1 MRYTISLLLA
11 TAAFPAFADVSVVTD
26 IPPVQSLVATVMGK
40 TPEVLLPPGSD
51 AHNFQL
57 RPSQARGLANADL
70 VVWVGPEMTPWLAG
84 TLDGIGGDG
93 ARLGLLKADGVTL
106 RDYAED
112 HDHGHDH
119 DHDHEH
125 HGHSHDG
132 HDPHAWLDPHNASVW
147 LDAIAAELSKLDPD
161 NAATYAANAAAGKE
175 SIAALDT
182 EITAQLAPI
191 KDKPFIVFH
200 DAYGYFAEHYGLT
213 VAGAV
218 SLGDASSP
226 SAARLSEITKAAGGA
241 VCLFPEVQHDP
252 KLVTQM
258 AGDTGVTVGDALDP
272 EGSAL
277 DAGPELY
284 ANLMHGL
291 ADTLTGCLSR

>member
-11 TAAFPAFADVSVVTD
+11 TAAFPAFAEVSVVTD

-57 RPSQARGLANADL
+57 RPSQARGLAAADL

-84 TLDGIGGDG
+84 TLDGIGGIG
-93 ARLGLLKADGVTL
+93 ARLGLLDAPGVTL
-106 RDYAED
+106 RDYAEG
-112 HDHGHDH
+112 HDHGHEDH
-119 DHDHEH
+119 DH

-132 HDPHAWLDPHNASVW
+132 HDPHAWLDPHNASAW

-161 NAATYAANAAAGKE
+161 NAATYAVNAEAGKE
-175 SIAALDT
+175 SIAALDA
-182 EITAQLAPI
+182 EITAQLAPV
-191 KDKPFIVFH
+191 KDQPFVVFH

-258 AGDTGVTVGDALDP
+258 ADATGTTVGDALDP

-277 DAGPELY
+277 EAGPELY
-284 ANLMHGL
+284 ADLMRGL
-291 ADTLTGCLSR
+291 AGSLTGCLSR

>member
-11 TAAFPAFADVSVVTD
+11 TAAFPAFAEVSVVTD

-51 AHNFQL
+51 AHSFQL
-57 RPSQARGLANADL
+57 RPSQARGLSNADL

-84 TLDGIGGDG
+84 TLDGIGGEG
-93 ARLGLLKADGVTL
+93 ARLGLLEADGVSL
-106 RDYAED
+106 REFAE
-112 HDHGHDH
+112 DH
-119 DHDHEH
+119 DHDHE
-125 HGHSHDG
+125 GHSHHG

-147 LDAIAAELSKLDPD
+147 LDAIAVELSKLDPE
-161 NAATYAANAAAGKE
+161 NAATYTANAAAGKE
-175 SIAALDT
+175 SIAAMDA
-182 EITAQLAPI
+182 EIAAQLAPV

-200 DAYGYFAEHYGLT
+200 DAYGYFADHYGLT

-226 SAARLSEITKAAGGA
+226 SAARLSEITNAAGGA
-241 VCLFPEVQHDP
+241 ACLFPEVQHDP

-272 EGSAL
+272 EGASL
-277 DAGPELY
+277 EAGPELY
-284 ANLMHGL
+284 ADLMRGL
-291 ADTLTGCLSR
+291 AGTLTDCLSR